1 MHESYY
7 RQFCSGNETSIISL
21 QLVRATGSRR
31 STPPARRALWTV
43 ASELW
48 GQGGTLDPQV
58 QDFYPLYLQVKDV
71 AYVKILSKR
80 LLTTRLYKVRT
91 NLYPPL
97 TKTFRRAW
105 LWSKPAGHR
114 CCCRLMRQTD
124 GRSSLLRDPA
134 PHTLRAV
141 SITINKSAL
150 AQCVTG
156 NRFLW
161 MREFTLQARK
171 QLTLAAFL
179 LVFDRRWKK

>member
-7 RQFCSGNETSIISL
+7 RQFCSGNETSIIRL

-31 STPPARRALWTV
+31 STSPARRALWTV
-43 ASELW
+43 TSELW

-124 GRSSLLRDPA
+124 GR
-134 PHTLRAV
+134 TLVVTQRPR
-141 SITINKSAL
+141 SAYL
-150 AQCVTG
+150 AGSVNNNQQKRTRTMC
-156 NRFLW
+156 NR
-161 MREFTLQARK
+161 E
-171 QLTLAAFL
+171 
-179 LVFDRRWKK
+179 